1 MCKTFRCTF
10 GFVVLITL
18 HVEVVAGF
26 QLSLPQLPPRLR
38 TLPPPR
44 LKRCHG
50 PLGSLRQ
57 IKTTLVCNSF
67 VGNLWPQNLN
77 VLRET
82 NVHDRLISRFE
93 HFWTSWWRIQTP
105 TQYLWCC
112 CFKVFICFIAINF
125 WPEMRAIVRE
135 DYNTTDCKHRKN
147 LRNLCR
153 TLSRITKADWSLT
166 AITDFVWVVPPYSIL
181 QHPARD
187 YRVNWSDSHTPIST
201 MANQ

>member
-10 GFVVLITL
+10 DFVVLITL
-18 HVEVVAGF
+18 PVEIVAGF

-67 VGNLWPQNLN
+67 VGMTTECEFSMGDECAWQANFM
-77 VLRET
+77 LRAFLHSVKANSNPDT
-82 NVHDRLISRFE
+82 ILVMLLLQSVHMFHRN
-93 HFWTSWWRIQTP
+93 H
-105 TQYLWCC
+105 
-112 CFKVFICFIAINF
+112 F
-125 WPEMRAIVRE
+125 WPEVRGILRE
-135 DYNTTDCKHRKN
+135 DYNTTDCKHRKI

-153 TLSRITKADWSLT
+153 TLSRIMKAGWSLT
-166 AITDFVWVVPPYSIL
+166 AITDFFWVVPPYSIL
-181 QHPARD
+181 
-187 YRVNWSDSHTPIST
+187 
-201 MANQ
+201 